1 MQQLG
6 APGAKSDVQAIWSD
20 VLDVVKTELNTPTF
34 KTWFE
39 HTSPVDI
46 VDDRLVIAVQN
57 DFARDWLESRYSGLL
72 TSALQQVSGLPLS
85 LEFTVPVD
93 FEPPLREDAAPV
105 PEPSLDPLDSLS
117 EGTGRLSSRST
128 AESRTVSD
136 FNPKYTFD
144 SFVIGASNRFAH
156 AAALAVAETP
166 GRAYNPLFVYGGVGL
181 GKTHLL
187 QAIGHYVQSSFPHL
201 KVTYVSTEQFTNDF
215 INSIGDKKRIEG
227 FRRQYRTN
235 DVLLVDDVQFLKGKE
250 GTQEEFF
257 HTFNTLQQA
266 GKQVVLS
273 SDRPPKDI
281 AALEERLRSRF
292 EMGLITD
299 IQPPD
304 LETRIAIL
312 KRKVEVEELDVPY
325 DVLSFVADRV
335 SSNIRELEGALIR
348 VVAYSS
354 LTRHSVGLDL
364 AQNVLKDIF
373 PERSALPI
381 SVTTIQREVCK
392 FYSLNH
398 SQLVGNKRSQAIVYP
413 RQIAMYL
420 SRELTDLSLPRIG
433 AEFGGRDHT
442 TVMHAQAKIE
452 KLINAERD
460 VYNQIQTLT
469 NTIRQK
475 S

>member
-1 MQQLG
+1 MTPRGDTMQTY
-6 APGAKSDVQAIWSD
+6 DVDQVWSD
-20 VLDVVKTELNTPTF
+20 VLDVIRSELNTPTF

-39 HTSPVDI
+39 HTSPVEIAGDS
-46 VDDRLVIAVQN
+46 LVVAVQN
-57 DFARDWLESRYSGLL
+57 EFAREWLDSRYSGLL
-72 TSALQQVSGLPLS
+72 RSALQEVLGRDVTVT
-85 LEFTVPVD
+85 FTVPADAVLGQEEGD
-93 FEPPLREDAAPV
+93 SSLLAEETEPVERAAP
-105 PEPSLDPLDSLS
+105 ERSQAS
-117 EGTGRLSSRST
+117 EKGG
-128 AESRTVSD
+128 
-136 FNPKYTFD
+136 FNPKYTF
-144 SFVIGASNRFAH
+144 SSYVIGASNQFAH
-156 AAALAVAETP
+156 AAALAVAEAP
-166 GRAYNPLFVYGGVGL
+166 GRAYNPLFIYGGVGL

-215 INSIGDKKRIEG
+215 INSIGDRDKKRIDG

-235 DVLLVDDVQFLKGKE
+235 DVLLVDDIQFLRGKE

-281 AALEERLRSRF
+281 EKLEERLRSRF

-312 KRKVEVEELDVPY
+312 RRNVEAQKLDVPD
-325 DVLSFVADRV
+325 DVLSFIADRV

-348 VVAYSS
+348 VMAFSS
-354 LTRHSVGLDL
+354 LTRHPVDIDL
-364 AQNVLKDIF
+364 ARNVLKDIF
-373 PERSALPI
+373 PERSTRPI
-381 SVTTIQREVCK
+381 SLSTIQREVCK
-392 FYSLNH
+392 YYSLSH
-398 SQLVGNKRSQAIVYP
+398 SELVGGKRSQSIVYP

-420 SRELTDLSLPRIG
+420 ARELTDLSLPAIG
-433 AEFGGRDHT
+433 SDFGGRDHT
-442 TVMHAQAKIE
+442 TVMHAKAKIE
-452 KLINAERD
+452 KLMKADRD
-460 VYNQIQTLT
+460 VYNQVQILT
-469 NTIRQK
+469 NQIRQK

>member
-1 MQQLG
+1 VLDTRGTETM
-6 APGAKSDVQAIWSD
+6 SDVERVWSE
-20 VLDVVKTELNTPTF
+20 VLDVVKSELNTPTF

-39 HTSPVDI
+39 HTSPLAI
-46 VDDRLVIAVQN
+46 VDDRLVVGVQN
-57 DFARDWLESRYSGLL
+57 DFARDWLESRYAGLL
-72 TSALQQVSGLPLS
+72 KSALTQVTGLPLS
-85 LEFTVPVD
+85 LEFTVPSGIEQAV
-93 FEPPLREDAAPV
+93 PSPEDI
-105 PEPSLDPLDSLS
+105 PEPAEEPTPVITTPSKGAP
-117 EGTGRLSSRST
+117 ST
-128 AESRTVSD
+128 KE

-156 AAALAVAETP
+156 AAALAVAEAP
-166 GRAYNPLFVYGGVGL
+166 GRAYNPLFIYGGVGL

-187 QAIGHYVQSSFPHL
+187 QAIGHYVLESFPHM

-215 INSIGDKKRIEG
+215 INSIGDRDKKRIDG

-235 DVLLVDDVQFLKGKE
+235 DVLLVDDIQFLRGKE

-281 AALEERLRSRF
+281 ATLEERLRSRF

-312 KRKVEVEELDVPY
+312 KRKVEVEHLDVPY
-325 DVLSFVADRV
+325 DVLAFVADRV

-354 LTRHSVGLDL
+354 LTRHFVDLDL
-364 AQNVLKDIF
+364 ARDVLKDIF
-373 PERSALPI
+373 PERSSRPI
-381 SVTTIQREVCK
+381 SVSTIQREVCK
-392 FYSLNH
+392 YYSVTQAELI
-398 SQLVGNKRSQAIVYP
+398 GNKRSQAIVYP

-442 TVMHAQAKIE
+442 TVMHATAKIQ
-452 KLINAERD
+452 KLMNAERD

-469 NTIRQK
+469 NVVKQK